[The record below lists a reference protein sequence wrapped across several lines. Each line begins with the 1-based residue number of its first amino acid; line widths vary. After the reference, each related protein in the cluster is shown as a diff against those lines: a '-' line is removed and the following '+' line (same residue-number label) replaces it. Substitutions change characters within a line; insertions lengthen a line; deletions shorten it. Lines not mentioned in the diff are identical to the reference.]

1 MSHTDQHRFAMQVA
15 QLSRA
20 WRAEL
25 DRRLVGLRLDA
36 EHLVKIRGERTREQ
50 RGE

>member
-25 DRRLVGLRLDA
+25 
-36 EHLVKIRGERTREQ
+36 EQ
-50 RGE
+50 AQRSLPEEA